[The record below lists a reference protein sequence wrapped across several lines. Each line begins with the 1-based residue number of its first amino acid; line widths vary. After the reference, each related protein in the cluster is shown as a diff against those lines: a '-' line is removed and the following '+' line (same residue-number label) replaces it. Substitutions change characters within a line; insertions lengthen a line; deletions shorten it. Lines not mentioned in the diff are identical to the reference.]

1 MVFGFS
7 LAIGLG
13 PTAARRDGPT
23 SHWSSSSTTPMT
35 LGIYC
40 LDRTYFCRVELQEHR
55 GTILV
60 VFLLEQLADTS
71 HIVLNNYL
79 WIDDLVI
86 LRSLIQA

>member
-7 LAIGLG
+7 LAIRLG

-23 SHWSSSSTTPMT
+23 SHWSSPSTIPRT
-35 LGIYC
+35 LGTYC
-40 LDRTYFCRVELQEHR
+40 LDRTYFCRVELQHR

-86 LRSLIQA
+86 LGSLIQA